1 MTDHNRLRAAMQ
13 ELAAGP
19 EPSPAPAPATVRQ
32 TVYLPPALV
41 KALKHRG
48 VDEGRSLSAL
58 VTEAVRRYLDR
69 PADPAA

>member
-19 EPSPAPAPATVRQ
+19 EPSPAPATVRQ

>member
-19 EPSPAPAPATVRQ
+19 DPEAVPATVRQ